1 MKFRLPLRLNVRQG
15 LTRFAQ
21 RWFKWVALALAVFL
35 ATTSVVVLNTTPT
48 VAQQKVVEKVTLT
61 YGPQR
66 LSIPVS
72 DLEMFA
78 TTGERSNVVN
88 FIINVTDQEPELF
101 RNVLTTQIPAN
112 LGILDDSLNF
122 ILGELVLYEIGQVI
136 HPPSRRLVIE
146 ALRASIV
153 NSASDDSQV
162 SLLEVIQNFPAQE
175 LIIEGRQLNKAYG
188 QVRFLVEGVET
199 GVQFLRDELGDLI
212 C

>member
-1 MKFRLPLRLNVRQG
+1 M
-15 LTRFAQ
+15 
-21 RWFKWVALALAVFL
+21 ALAVFL

-78 TTGERSNVVN
+78 TTGERSNVVD
-88 FIINVTDQEPELF
+88 FIISVTDQEPELF